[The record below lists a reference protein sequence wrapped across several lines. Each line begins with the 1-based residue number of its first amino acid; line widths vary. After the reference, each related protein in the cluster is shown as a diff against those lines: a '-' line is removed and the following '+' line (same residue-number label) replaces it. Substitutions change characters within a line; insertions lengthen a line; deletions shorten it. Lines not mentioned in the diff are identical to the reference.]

1 MVEMARPAPRKGQPG
16 RLRGENLA
24 ERIHEALKQE
34 IFHFRLL
41 PGDRFSETEV
51 AQRMGVSR
59 TPVREA
65 LFRLQREGY
74 VEVMYRSGWRVRPF
88 NFEYFEDLYDVR
100 TTLETAAVKRICEM
114 EQQPQSLDELEAI
127 WLVPEAERLA
137 DPERLSKLDE
147 QFHLQLVQSAG
158 SEEMARI
165 HASISER
172 IRIIRRLDFTKPPRI
187 DATYAEH
194 GKILASVL
202 QKRADPAQ
210 IMLKAHID
218 ESRAEVRKITLHM
231 LHSARKASEGNIVTP
246 FDRTRL

>member
-1 MVEMARPAPRKGQPG
+1 MVEMARPGSRKPATGK
-16 RLRGENLA
+16 LRGENLA
-24 ERIHEALKQE
+24 ERIHDALKQE

-41 PGDRFSETEV
+41 PGDRFTETEV

-100 TTLETAAVKRICEM
+100 TILETAAVRRLCDMDQEPDGLALLK
-114 EQQPQSLDELEAI
+114 AT
-127 WLVPEAERLA
+127 WLVPAAERLS

-194 GKILASVL
+194 GKILASIL
-202 QKRADPAQ
+202 QKRADQAQ